1 MSYLSKLTVSLWV
14 AMGLVL
20 LLSGCQLV
28 LQFQGTPQDI
38 DARDPKALETINP
51 QRTLLV
57 FWHAL
62 TGAEEARLLDMID
75 AFNANNAWDITVVG
89 EYQGRQKELYDKVIA
104 GVSTNQLPN
113 LVLTGRSQI
122 ATFAS
127 QDVAVAL
134 ERYMD
139 SEKWGFTPQA
149 LKDFFPSALSSEG
162 LPQFK
167 DKLFSLPFYHS
178 LQVLYYNLN
187 WLKELGYEAPPQTW
201 EDFRAIAC
209 AASQP
214 AEGLYGYQM
223 GTDSLLFI
231 QMLAAQE
238 ATLLNPTATAY
249 TLGGQQG
256 QAVLQFLQ
264 DLITDGCAIWEE
276 EEKEKTLADFGE
288 GQVLFT
294 IGSTDE
300 LPMYQYATEEGANFD
315 WGIAPLPHTTEEP
328 VSGVRGDSLCIL
340 RSTPQEQLAAWLF
353 VKWLTE
359 PTQQAHSLP
368 ALPGSQDS
376 GRFPVRRSA
385 LEAMDDYLAQHPK
398 RRQAAQL
405 LENQWVTEPG
415 VTNYD
420 ACDAQITNM
429 LYAMTAGGDVKQ
441 WLDESRERCNQSL
454 ISASRD
460 DVDP

>member
-1 MSYLSKLTVSLWV
+1 MSYLSKLTASLWV
-14 AMGLVL
+14 ALGLAL
-20 LLSGCQLV
+20 LLSGCQLDA
-28 LQFQGTPQDI
+28 FQSAAQDI
-38 DARDPKALETINP
+38 DARDPETLETINP

-89 EYQGRQKELYDKVIA
+89 EYQGRHKELYDKVIA

-149 LKDFFPSALSSEG
+149 LEDFFPSALSSEG

-167 DKLFSLPFYHS
+167 DKLFSLPFYRS

-238 ATLLNPTATAY
+238 TTLLNKTATAY

-264 DLITDGCAIWEE
+264 NLITDGCAMWEE
-276 EEKEKTLADFGE
+276 EEERPWADFGE

-300 LPMYQYATEEGANFD
+300 LPLYQYATEEGANFD

-340 RSTPQEQLAAWLF
+340 KSTPQEQLAAWLF

-359 PTQQAHSLP
+359 PTQQAHW
-368 ALPGSQDS
+368 SQDS

-385 LEAMDDYLAQHPK
+385 LEAMDDYLAQRPK

-405 LENQWVTEPG
+405 LENRWVAEPG
-415 VTNYD
+415 VTDYD
-420 ACDAQITNM
+420 ACDSQITNM

-454 ISASRD
+454 TSASRD